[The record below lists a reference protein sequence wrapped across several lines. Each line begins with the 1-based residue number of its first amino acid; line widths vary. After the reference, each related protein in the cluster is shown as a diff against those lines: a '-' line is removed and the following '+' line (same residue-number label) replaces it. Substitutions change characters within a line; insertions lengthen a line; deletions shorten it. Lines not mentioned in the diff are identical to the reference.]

1 MEEITIIFVKA
12 NYCSHCNRF
21 QEVFDKTVDVLN
33 NRFKEKSI
41 DTTTKVKKMS
51 DFMEI
56 LKTLKYKELVEYK
69 IKFEIYDF
77 DKNKDN
83 DYKTEDDFNKLYYQI
98 ANKVEGFP
106 TIFIKMLDAN
116 KNINFSIIEHTY
128 KNPEL
133 EENKQL
139 QDAIDRFISNIIN
152 EIKTVKSD
160 SHIKVVNVG
169 GKILKHKYEKYKH
182 KLSQINKQKGGKI
195 TSEHNNDYLTG
206 YIKFKEEYLKSKK

>member
-152 EIKTVKSD
+152 EMMRMSQIKKE
-160 SHIKVVNVG
+160 IKIRLLCDMIRE
-169 GKILKHKYEKYKH
+169 KFKCYFAEFEKY
-182 KLSQINKQKGGKI
+182 LLI
-195 TSEHNNDYLTG
+195 
-206 YIKFKEEYLKSKK
+206 